1 MNETYRI
8 DISLLNPLPADL
20 TVHRI
25 EILQEGSEVTS
36 IAARETVL
44 PAGVNTI
51 IPIYVIPRKEG
62 EMILR
67 GVRVRDNND
76 DDNDN
81 DHVDSYW
88 QCLE

>member
-8 DISLLNPLPADL
+8 DISLFNPLPADL
-20 TVHRI
+20 TIHRL

-44 PAGVNTI
+44 PSGASTI
-51 IPIYVIPRKEG
+51 IPVYVIPRKEG

-67 GVRVRDNND
+67 GVRVCD
-76 DDNDN
+76 DG
-81 DHVDSYW
+81 
-88 QCLE
+88 Q